1 VGAKSAS
8 AKKKPSTPALAVPPP
23 PPRERERWFL
33 VAKKGARRRH
43 NLGSVGGVGN
53 GEIDFDKCPKAAR
66 KAGRAGGGVEAG
78 GKGRVGPTDM
88 GWGRVSFI
96 EGMARAF

>member
-66 KAGRAGGGVEAG
+66 EAGRAGAVLRQEGRGEWVPQIWGGGEF
-78 GKGRVGPTDM
+78 PL
-88 GWGRVSFI
+88 
-96 EGMARAF
+96 